1 MKKIKDGFT
10 NAIHRSVNVAQ
21 VHFKLLDKES
31 TLEEVIEKVN
41 KLCFVLNTFEIT
53 LIEGKN
59 INIKEV
65 KDFMGDEVVLTTSL
79 VKNRIE

>member
-1 MKKIKDGFT
+1 MNKIKDGFT

-31 TLEEVIEKVN
+31 TLEEVIKKVN
-41 KLCFVLNTFEIT
+41 KLCFVLNAFEIS
-53 LIEGKN
+53 LIEGEE
-59 INIKEV
+59 INIEEV

-79 VKNRIE
+79 IKNRVK